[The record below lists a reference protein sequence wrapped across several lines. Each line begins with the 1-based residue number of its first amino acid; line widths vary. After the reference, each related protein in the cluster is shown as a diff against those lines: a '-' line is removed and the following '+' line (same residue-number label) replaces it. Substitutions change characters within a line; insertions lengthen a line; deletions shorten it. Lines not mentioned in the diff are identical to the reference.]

1 MLLPLLIG
9 IAVLLL
15 AIMAYLIGC
24 GGGGAAAGAGVTLNS
39 ARSVQLA
46 KSPGVSADDYRWKD
60 IAGNLYAAGLVDS
73 FDYSSPTVT
82 VNFDAS
88 SDTLQGTIDA
98 TGLKPNFAYQIKL
111 IGKPTGDW
119 GAAAGDDA
127 ANERIGSIGR
137 WWSDVN
143 GNVDDAYY
151 QAHHATETI
160 AGYLLIG
167 FLITDEDGQAS
178 VNWRVENSYH
188 VLWNTSQRAAN
199 VDDRPSQTRTLAFSS
214 WGYSLPYPVATTE
227 TIYPEQ
233 EPTRATPG
241 NARLAAGRYH
251 CLFAVYEES
260 FHDVAD
266 GAGPGGSW
274 AKAMQYADLDFDVL
288 AP

>member
-1 MLLPLLIG
+1 MSLPLLIG

-15 AIMAYLIGC
+15 AIVAYLIGC
-24 GGGGAAAGAGVTLNS
+24 GGGGAASSASVSLNS

-46 KSPGVSADDYRWKD
+46 KAPGVDPDDYRWKD
-60 IAGNLYAAGLVDS
+60 IANNLYAAAFVGS
-73 FDYSSPTVT
+73 FDYSTPTVT
-82 VNFDAS
+82 VNFDDS

-119 GAAAGDDA
+119 GAAGDDA
-127 ANERIGSIGR
+127 ANERIGYAGR
-137 WWSDVN
+137 WWSDVS
-143 GNVDDAYY
+143 GNQDDAYY
-151 QAHHATETI
+151 QAHHGTETI
-160 AGYLLIG
+160 VGYLVTG

-188 VLWNTSQRAAN
+188 VLWNTGQRAAN
-199 VDDRPSQTRTLAFSS
+199 ADDRPSQAHTLAFSS
-214 WGYSLPYPVATTE
+214 WGYSLPYPAVSTQ

-233 EPTRATPG
+233 EPTRSTSG
-241 NARLAAGRYH
+241 NARLAAGSYH
-251 CLFAVYEES
+251 CIFALYEES

-266 GAGPGGSW
+266 GAGPGGNW